1 MHNSPHML
9 LASDPEKVKGASL
22 STNLLRRVLGFA
34 RPYRWMLA
42 GFLLIIVL
50 EALVA
55 LVPVLLFKE
64 IIDVIPSGDR
74 GRVTALALLIVAAA
88 VATAALSFFDRWW
101 SSRIGEGVIFDLR
114 VQLFDH
120 VQRLPLAFFT
130 RTQTGALISRMNNDV
145 IGAQRAVTGTLGT
158 VVSNVVVLTTTL
170 IAMFVLQWQITL
182 VALVLLP
189 IFIVPAKRIGRKM
202 QAITRDSFTL
212 NADMNTQMT
221 ERLNVSGAQLVKLFG
236 RYEREADAF
245 ADRAGQVRDIGVR
258 GAMYGRT
265 FFIALGLVGAVG
277 TAAVYGIGGNLVI
290 TGAIE
295 LGTLVAMAAFVAQIY
310 APLTSLTNARVDIM
324 TAFVSFERV
333 FEILDLANAIVDR
346 PGAIDLVDPAGRIEI
361 DDVWFAYPAASVVS
375 LASLEADGGRPLSD
389 RAGEPVLKGIS
400 ATIEAGQLVALVGPS
415 GAGKTT
421 VSSLIPRLY
430 DVTGGAIRVD
440 GTDVRDLTQQSLH
453 DAIGV
458 VSQDPHLFHESIG
471 ANLRYAKPDAT
482 DDEIVA
488 ACRAAQI
495 HDVIAA
501 LPDGY
506 DTLVGER
513 GHRLSGGEKQRLAIA
528 RMLLKDPAV
537 VILDEA
543 TSHLDSENE
552 HLVQEALT
560 TALRGRTSL
569 VIAHRLSTITEAD
582 QIIVLDEGRI
592 VARGTHTGLL
602 AEGGLYADLYRTLIR
617 GDGGSTPSTRVTST
631 ETASP
636 ETVLVDA
643 TSTGPG
649 LVEPAS
655 PGPGH
660 LVPAAHEQVV
670 PVAGPDPHGDA
681 TGGSPALAEGKPV
694 S

>member
-9 LASDPEKVKGASL
+9 LASDPEKVKGATLSKSL
-22 STNLLRRVLGFA
+22 VRRVLGFA
-34 RPYRWMLA
+34 RPYRWMLV
-42 GFLLIIVL
+42 GFLVIIVL

-55 LVPVLLFKE
+55 LVPVLLFKQ
-64 IIDVIPSGDR
+64 IIDIIPSGDR
-74 GRVTALALLIVAAA
+74 GQVTFLALLIVAAA
-88 VATAALSFFDRWW
+88 VATAGLSFFDRWW
-101 SSRIGEGVIFDLR
+101 SSRIGEGVIYDLR
-114 VQLFDH
+114 VKLFDH

-158 VVSNVVVLTTTL
+158 VVSNIVVLTTTL

-182 VALVLLP
+182 VALILLP
-189 IFIVPAKRIGRKM
+189 IFIIPAKRIGRKM
-202 QAITRDSFTL
+202 QAITRESFTL

-236 RYEREADAF
+236 SYEREAGAF
-245 ADRAGQVRDIGVR
+245 GDRAGQVRDIGVR

-290 TGAIE
+290 SGTIE
-295 LGTLVAMAAFVAQIY
+295 LGTLVAMAAFVTQIY
-310 APLTSLTNARVDIM
+310 GPLTSLTNARVDIM
-324 TAFVSFERV
+324 TAFVSFDRV
-333 FEILDLANAIVDR
+333 FEILDLTNAIVDR
-346 PGAIDLVDPAGRIEI
+346 PGAFDLIDPVGRIEV

-375 LASLEADGGRPLSD
+375 LASLEADSGRPLSD

-400 ATIEAGQLVALVGPS
+400 ATIEPGQLVALVGPS

-421 VSSLIPRLY
+421 VSSLIPRLF
-430 DVTGGAIRVD
+430 DVTAGAIRVD
-440 GTDVRDLTQQSLH
+440 GTDIRDLTQQSLH

-471 ANLRYAKPDAT
+471 ANLRYARPDAT
-482 DDEIVA
+482 DDEVAA

-495 HDVIAA
+495 HDVIAG

-552 HLVQEALT
+552 HLVQEALV
-560 TALRGRTSL
+560 TALQGRTSI

-582 QIIVLDEGRI
+582 QILVLDDGEI
-592 VARGTHTGLL
+592 VERGTHTELL
-602 AEGGLYADLYRTLIR
+602 GREGLYADLYRTLVR
-617 GDGGSTPSTRVTST
+617 DHGGSPSPSGS
-631 ETASP
+631 ANGSGSSP
-636 ETVLVDA
+636 DDPAVDD
-643 TSTGPG
+643 PG
-649 LVEPAS
+649 A
-655 PGPGH
+655 
-660 LVPAAHEQVV
+660 LVPATHAQVV
-670 PVAGPDPHGDA
+670 RADDDGLTVVPPSIPDAEPV
-681 TGGSPALAEGKPV
+681 T
-694 S
+694 